1 MAPFDRIADP
11 AALPPAV
18 GRAILESLGQGVAVF
33 APDGRLLYVNSLARR
48 LANGAPQQS
57 LKRQLLAQGARVVSL
72 DSGDAP
78 LGEAVF
84 VTAGNES
91 STLAEQERR
100 VILDT
105 LSATRGRLVEA
116 ARRLGISRTTL
127 WRRLKTYGVT
137 PRAGVPH

>member
-1 MAPFDRIADP
+1 MPMATIDAVT
-11 AALPPAV
+11 LPPAV

-33 APDGRLLYVNSLARR
+33 APDGRLLYVNALARR
-48 LANGAPQQS
+48 LANGAPQHT
-57 LKRQLLAQGARVVSL
+57 LKRQLLAHGARVVSL
-72 DSGDAP
+72 AGDDAP

-84 VTAGNES
+84 VTADAGDGAA
-91 STLAEQERR
+91 TLAEQERR

-137 PRAGVPH
+137 PRASVSH

>member
-1 MAPFDRIADP
+1 MTPTDRMGEP
-11 AALPPAV
+11 ASLSPAV
-18 GRAILESLGQGVAVF
+18 GRAILESLDQGVAVF
-33 APDGRLLYVNSLARR
+33 APDGRLLFVNSVARR
-48 LANGAPQQS
+48 LANGAPHQS

-72 DSGDAP
+72 AGGEVP

-84 VTAGNES
+84 VAAEAEG

-105 LSATRGRLVEA
+105 LAATRGRLVEA

-127 WRRLKTYGVT
+127 WRRLKSYGVT

>member
-1 MAPFDRIADP
+1 MADP
-11 AALPPAV
+11 ATLPPAV

-48 LANGAPQQS
+48 LANGAPYHS
-57 LKRQLLAQGARVVSL
+57 LKRQLLAQGARVVAL
-72 DSGDAP
+72 DGGDAP

-84 VTAGNES
+84 VSAGTEA

-105 LSATRGRLVEA
+105 LASTRGRLVEA